1 VHYKFIAFNC
11 LKVLKIPT
19 FGNLYKKIKIA
30 QYRLHYAWKQ
40 EQDEEMRFQKSQVN
54 YKKSPGFVPVIPLVP
69 MKLSAD
75 ELKDKSA
82 YIIFTLQISR
92 GAAPGSPSYK
102 KHVRTFEDGD
112 PQQWMEVMTSL
123 REIWLQ
129 NSVDIPTDMS
139 NTVVAI
145 LKGDSLTAYEAAV
158 EDLTVDP
165 EDDTQ
170 VIPLTE
176 DHVELALRAVA
187 ETVFPFRALETQKQ
201 WMSKHMKK
209 PYDMTAKTMTN
220 AMSKINNFLPYFP
233 DASIESK
240 YSESDLIGI
249 LQFAVPDYYRAAFDL
264 RNYIPP
270 DESKTRFIEECERVE
285 RSAKPKSHKRDDD
298 GDERRNSKKVKF
310 AKSGNSNKKS
320 GSRSST
326 EDSSMYC
333 THCKTDTHTTSSCY
347 KLKKIAKDKA
357 DAGKARDKEPYSKRT
372 FRKEV
377 NAIAR
382 RAGKHGGIKLVE
394 KAIKREQG
402 KQAKLVKKHEKVAR
416 AKKVADTDSESS
428 DESMHNMES
437 RIPRKKRIKN
447 VRLNSKGKVV
457 DIEDSDSEDDRK
469 MPAKISRK
477 KPKKVAD
484 PIDSDSESSKNEEV
498 KVHKEEKAFLKSIGV
513 INDKEEYILSSD
525 SESD

>member
-1 VHYKFIAFNC
+1 
-11 LKVLKIPT
+11 LWKIPP
-19 FGNLYKKIKIA
+19 FGNLIKKIKIA

-40 EQDEEMRFQKSQVN
+40 EKDEEMRFQKRQTT

-69 MKLSAD
+69 TQLTAE

-82 YIIFTLQISR
+82 YITFTLQVSR
-92 GAAPGSPSYK
+92 GGGPGAPTYK
-102 KHVRTFEDGD
+102 KNVHTFEDGD
-112 PQQWMEVMTSL
+112 PQQWMEVMTAL

-129 NSVDIPTDMS
+129 NSVDNPTDMS

-145 LKGDSLTAYEAAV
+145 LKGDSLTAYQAAV

-165 EDDTQ
+165 DDDTLA
-170 VIPLTE
+170 IPLTE
-176 DHVELALRAVA
+176 DHVEQALRSVT

-201 WMSKHMKK
+201 WMSRYMKK
-209 PYDMTAKTMTN
+209 PYDMTAKTMTH

-233 DASIESK
+233 EAGMEDK
-240 YSESDLIGI
+240 YSETELIGI
-249 LQFAVPDYYRAAFDL
+249 LQFALPEYYRAAFDL
-264 RNYIPP
+264 RDYIPA
-270 DESKTRFIEECERVE
+270 DNNKTKFISECERVE
-285 RSAKPKSHKRDDD
+285 RSAKPKSHERDDD
-298 GDERRNSKKVKF
+298 DDERKNNKKTKF
-310 AKSGNSNKKS
+310 AKSENSSKKS
-320 GSRSST
+320 GSKNT
-326 EDSSMYC
+326 TQDSGMFC
-333 THCKTDTHTTSSCY
+333 THCKTDTHNTASCY
-347 KLKKIAKDKA
+347 KLKKIARDKA
-357 DAGKARDKEPYSKRT
+357 EAGKARDKEPYSKRT

-382 RAGKHGGIKLVE
+382 RAGKHGDIKLVE

-402 KQAKLVKKHEKVAR
+402 KQAKQEKKQAKVAR
-416 AKKVADTDSESS
+416 AKKVATDSESS

-437 RIPRKKRIKN
+437 RIPRKKKASVKN
-447 VRLNSKGKVV
+447 VRWNSEGKVV
-457 DIEDSDSEDDRK
+457 DIESSDSEDDRK

-484 PIDSDSESSKNEEV
+484 SMNTDSESSEDEDKKAHN
-498 KVHKEEKAFLKSIGV
+498 EEKAFLKSVGV